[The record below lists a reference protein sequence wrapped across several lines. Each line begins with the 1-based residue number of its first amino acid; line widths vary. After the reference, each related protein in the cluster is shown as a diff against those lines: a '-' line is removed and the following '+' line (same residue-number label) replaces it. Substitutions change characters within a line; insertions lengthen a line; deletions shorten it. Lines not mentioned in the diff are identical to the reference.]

1 MLNTLIKPKTTQL
14 IIAIIIAILTTGFL
28 RLQLFSGL
36 PSTDDGYYV
45 FASQFYYN
53 NLTNSLD
60 IKDMPLHLFPLVTSW
75 VYSLDVN
82 QYVSLRLIDG
92 LVAIFTSIILFKVIL
107 KESNSTLFTVILM
120 STLLILMNGLENIG
134 YGFRNSIW
142 AAYLPL
148 FSALLVWQN
157 ASTEDKYSFY
167 LIGGLVSLGILLRE
181 PFLPFFLL
189 AGIAILIGYGWRVLV
204 KYLIGSALLGFSVL
218 GFMLMLRGWDL
229 LGLIESYLYIGG
241 GLSNYKNLSSDF
253 FNFFGLSSVKSN
265 WFIYIT
271 ASVSIIYLIKLN
283 STNKKSVSTNRF
295 YFWLGVVLLPILE
308 PMMKIGMEYH
318 FANCLPGLAGLSAM
332 GWKYMSN
339 QESERTK
346 AISITVIGLIS
357 LFMILPTID
366 RTLIKSSYI
375 YGPVDAIKWAKASDS
390 FRGAQMIERSQ
401 YLKVAAKVYGLSRED
416 STLAVSGFWQPI
428 YPLTGLLPPIFK
440 LSQLRSLYLEYNY
453 DDDKIIEVIKK
464 YQPTIIVSSKNA
476 WRGEDD
482 IPGIIE
488 KTNLYEKVD
497 SVDSVPRKI
506 GDTGLDINS
515 SLSAII
521 YRLKDFK

>member
-14 IIAIIIAILTTGFL
+14 FIAIIIAILTTGFL

-45 FASQFYYN
+45 FTSQFYYN
-53 NLTNSLD
+53 NWTNSLE
-60 IKDMPLHLFPLVTSW
+60 IKDMPLHLFQLATSW
-75 VYSLDVN
+75 VYGLDVN

-92 LVAIFTSIILFKVIL
+92 LVAVATSIVLFKVIL

-120 STLLILMNGLENIG
+120 TTLLILMNGIENIG

-229 LGLIESYLYIGG
+229 LDLVNSYGG
-241 GLSNYKNLSSDF
+241 
-253 FNFFGLSSVKSN
+253 FGAEFWIWDRDYMVKGMLKLAGETLQKF
-265 WFIYIT
+265 WFILT
-271 ASVSIIYLIKLN
+271 TTSILIFYLIKLN
-283 STNKKSVSTNRF
+283 STNNKLVSTNRF
-295 YFWLGVVLLPILE
+295 YFWLGVTLLPLLE
-308 PMMKIGMEYH
+308 WFFKMGLPYH
-318 FANCLPGLAGLSAM
+318 LANCLPGLAGLSAM
-332 GWKYMSN
+332 GWKYMSS

-346 AISITVIGLIS
+346 AISIMVIGLIS
-357 LFMILPTID
+357 LFLILPTID

-416 STLAVSGFWQPI
+416 STLATSGFWQPI
-428 YPLTGLLPPIFK
+428 YPLTGLLPPIYK
-440 LSQLRSLYLEYNY
+440 LSHLRALYLEYNY
-453 DDDKIIEVIKK
+453 DDNKIIEVIKK
-464 YQPTIIVSSKNA
+464 YQPTLIITGPGPGT
-476 WRGEDD
+476 WRGEGDFA
-482 IPGIIE
+482 GIIE
-488 KTNLYEKVD
+488 KTNLYNKVAD
-497 SVDSVPRKI
+497 VPENLNIDK
-506 GDTGLDINS
+506 GY
-515 SLSAII
+515 LSGKI
-521 YRLKDFK
+521 YRLKEFN

>member
-14 IIAIIIAILTTGFL
+14 FIAIIIAILTTGFL

-45 FASQFYYN
+45 FTSQFYYN
-53 NLTNSLD
+53 NWTNSLE
-60 IKDMPLHLFPLVTSW
+60 IKDMPLHLFQLATSW
-75 VYSLDVN
+75 VYGLDVN

-92 LVAIFTSIILFKVIL
+92 LVAVATSIVLFKVIL

-120 STLLILMNGLENIG
+120 TTLLILMNGIENIG

-229 LGLIESYLYIGG
+229 LALIESYLHISG
-241 GLSNYKNLSSDF
+241 GLSDYDNLSSDF

-265 WFIYIT
+265 WFIFIT

-283 STNKKSVSTNRF
+283 STNKKLVSMGRF
-295 YFWLGVVLLPILE
+295 YFWLGVILLPILE
-308 PMMKIGMEYH
+308 PMMKLGMEYH
-318 FANCLPGLAGLSAM
+318 FANCLPGLAGLSSM

-339 QESERTK
+339 QESKT
-346 AISITVIGLIS
+346 INNSSIIIIGLMS
-357 LFMILPTID
+357 LIVILPTID

-401 YLKVAAKVYGLSRED
+401 YLKVAAKVYSLSRED
-416 STLAVSGFWQPI
+416 STLVVSGAMAGLF
-428 YPLTGLLPPIFK
+428 PLTGLLPPTFTMHDLKTFYSHLNFDQEK
-440 LSQLRSLYLEYNY
+440 LIS
-453 DDDKIIEVIKK
+453 IIKK
-464 YQPTIIVSSKNA
+464 YRPTLILTAHLSSRLLNRK
-476 WRGEDD
+476 EKDL
-482 IPGIIE
+482 PGIIE
-488 KTNLYEKVD
+488 KTNLYNKVEMMEEN
-497 SVDSVPRKI
+497 
-506 GDTGLDINS
+506 LEINYGWK
-515 SLSAII
+515 AGTI

>member
-1 MLNTLIKPKTTQL
+1 MTYSTLQSKTPQL
-14 IIAIIIAILTTGFL
+14 CIAIIIAILTTGFL
-28 RLQLFSGL
+28 RLQLFSGV
-36 PSTDDGYYV
+36 PAPDDGFYIFHSQYIYY
-45 FASQFYYN
+45 A
-53 NLTNSLD
+53 LTNGQDL
-60 IKDMPLHLFPLVTSW
+60 KTMTLNLYQLMASW
-75 VYSLDVN
+75 VYGLDVN

-92 LVAIFTSIILFKVIL
+92 LVAVATSIVLFKVIL

-332 GWKYMSN
+332 GWKYMSS

-401 YLKVAAKVYGLSRED
+401 YLTAAAKIYGLSREN
-416 STLAVSGFWQPI
+416 STLVVSGHMQGLN
-428 YPLTGLLPPIFK
+428 PLTGLLPPTYGLNDLK
-440 LSQLRSLYLEYNY
+440 SLYSNLNFDQE
-453 DDDKIIEVIKK
+453 KLISIIKK
-464 YQPTIIVSSKNA
+464 YRPTLILTTHLSS
-476 WRGEDD
+476 RLLD
-482 IPGIIE
+482 IKEKDLPSIIE
-488 KTNLYEKVD
+488 KTNLYNKVEMMEEN
-497 SVDSVPRKI
+497 
-506 GDTGLDINS
+506 LEINYGWK
-515 SLSAII
+515 AGTI

>member
-1 MLNTLIKPKTTQL
+1 MFNSILKSKTPQL
-14 IIAIIIAILTTGFL
+14 CIAIIIAILTTGFL
-28 RLQLFSGL
+28 RLQLFSGV
-36 PSTDDGYYV
+36 PEPDGGFYTFNSQYIYY
-45 FASQFYYN
+45 A
-53 NLTNSLD
+53 LTNGQDL
-60 IKDMPLHLFPLVTSW
+60 KTMTLNLYQLMASW
-75 VYSLDVN
+75 VYGLDVN
-82 QYVSLRLIDG
+82 QYVSLRLVDG
-92 LVAIFTSIILFKVIL
+92 LVAVAASIVLFKVIL
-107 KESNSTLFTVILM
+107 KESGSPLFTVILA
-120 STLLILMNGLENIG
+120 TCLFIIMNDIEIIV
-134 YGFRNSIW
+134 YGFQNSIW

-332 GWKYMSN
+332 GWKYMSS

-401 YLKVAAKVYGLSRED
+401 YLTAAAKIYGLSREN
-416 STLAVSGFWQPI
+416 STLVVSGHMQGLN
-428 YPLTGLLPPIFK
+428 PLTGLLPPTYGLNDLK
-440 LSQLRSLYLEYNY
+440 SLYSNLNFDQE
-453 DDDKIIEVIKK
+453 KLISIIKK
-464 YQPTIIVSSKNA
+464 YRPTLILTTHLSS
-476 WRGEDD
+476 RLLD
-482 IPGIIE
+482 IKEKDLPSIIE
-488 KTNLYEKVD
+488 KTNLYNKVEMMEEN
-497 SVDSVPRKI
+497 
-506 GDTGLDINS
+506 LEINYGWK
-515 SLSAII
+515 AGTI